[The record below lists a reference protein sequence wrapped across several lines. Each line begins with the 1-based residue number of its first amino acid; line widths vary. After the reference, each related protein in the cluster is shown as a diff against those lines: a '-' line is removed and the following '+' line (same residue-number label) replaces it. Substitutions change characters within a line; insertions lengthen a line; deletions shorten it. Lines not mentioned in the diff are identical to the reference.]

1 MQGRYSLSV
10 YEKTAMQSGQM
21 SKKSNQTEAGPS
33 AEEEDSRADGGRQWR
48 WMCADGL
55 EWRSR
60 RAMEEAE
67 ATDRF
72 KSTSLRLQ
80 GQRHVRWR
88 SRCHNRCGPGGSGG
102 IRQMGSWAGGSLGSA
117 ALT

>member
-1 MQGRYSLSV
+1 MEPVQGN
-10 YEKTAMQSGQM
+10 EGQREDAR
-21 SKKSNQTEAGPS
+21 KALTLHLREDDD
-33 AEEEDSRADGGRQWR
+33 AERPDVEEVKPNGGRQWR

-72 KSTSLRLQ
+72 ESRSLRLQ

-88 SRCHNRCGPGGSGG
+88 SRCHSRCG
-102 IRQMGSWAGGSLGSA
+102 AGGSEEYNGWGHGLVA
-117 ALT
+117 PWEAPP